1 MLSIVTGIIVIT
13 VFYNISS
20 NLKNVY
26 LEIKSKYS
34 TDGKYLAV
42 ITKNGLWIKDKIDNK
57 IIITNATYIKQ
68 KYLTNGFITV
78 FDEEFNVIRSI
89 ESNKIDVSNNYWK
102 IFNAKIYKEND
113 YVNKDLMDLKT
124 NFDLKRIQTLYSN
137 LSALSLIELYEL
149 RKNYKLLNS
158 STTEIDLHIL
168 KLISYPI
175 FLLLMALFSSVIML
189 NIKNIRSITFK
200 ILIGLFFSVL
210 IYYLNN
216 FSYVLGS
223 TERIP
228 VLFSIFLPL
237 LVLLSVNSL
246 MLYKVNEK

>member
-1 MLSIVTGIIVIT
+1 M
-13 VFYNISS
+13 
-20 NLKNVY
+20 
-26 LEIKSKYS
+26 
-34 TDGKYLAV
+34 
-42 ITKNGLWIKDKIDNK
+42 
-57 IIITNATYIKQ
+57 
-68 KYLTNGFITV
+68 
-78 FDEEFNVIRSI
+78 
-89 ESNKIDVSNNYWK
+89 
-102 IFNAKIYKEND
+102 YKRQEND
-113 YVNKDLMDLKT
+113 HVNEDLLDLKT

-158 STTEIDLHIL
+158 STTEIDLHML

>member
-1 MLSIVTGIIVIT
+1 
-13 VFYNISS
+13 
-20 NLKNVY
+20 
-26 LEIKSKYS
+26 
-34 TDGKYLAV
+34 
-42 ITKNGLWIKDKIDNK
+42 
-57 IIITNATYIKQ
+57 
-68 KYLTNGFITV
+68 
-78 FDEEFNVIRSI
+78 
-89 ESNKIDVSNNYWK
+89 
-102 IFNAKIYKEND
+102 
-113 YVNKDLMDLKT
+113 MDLKT

-137 LSALSLIELYEL
+137 LSALSLIDLYEL

-210 IYYLNN
+210 IYYFNN

>member
-1 MLSIVTGIIVIT
+1 
-13 VFYNISS
+13 
-20 NLKNVY
+20 
-26 LEIKSKYS
+26 
-34 TDGKYLAV
+34 
-42 ITKNGLWIKDKIDNK
+42 
-57 IIITNATYIKQ
+57 
-68 KYLTNGFITV
+68 
-78 FDEEFNVIRSI
+78 
-89 ESNKIDVSNNYWK
+89 
-102 IFNAKIYKEND
+102 
-113 YVNKDLMDLKT
+113 MDLKT

-158 STTEIDLHIL
+158 STTEIDLHML

>member
-1 MLSIVTGIIVIT
+1 
-13 VFYNISS
+13 
-20 NLKNVY
+20 
-26 LEIKSKYS
+26 
-34 TDGKYLAV
+34 
-42 ITKNGLWIKDKIDNK
+42 
-57 IIITNATYIKQ
+57 
-68 KYLTNGFITV
+68 
-78 FDEEFNVIRSI
+78 
-89 ESNKIDVSNNYWK
+89 
-102 IFNAKIYKEND
+102 
-113 YVNKDLMDLKT
+113 MDLKT

-228 VLFSIFLPL
+228 LLFSIFLPL

>member
-1 MLSIVTGIIVIT
+1 M
-13 VFYNISS
+13 
-20 NLKNVY
+20 
-26 LEIKSKYS
+26 
-34 TDGKYLAV
+34 
-42 ITKNGLWIKDKIDNK
+42 
-57 IIITNATYIKQ
+57 
-68 KYLTNGFITV
+68 
-78 FDEEFNVIRSI
+78 
-89 ESNKIDVSNNYWK
+89 
-102 IFNAKIYKEND
+102 
-113 YVNKDLMDLKT
+113 
-124 NFDLKRIQTLYSN
+124 
-137 LSALSLIELYEL
+137 
-149 RKNYKLLNS
+149 
-158 STTEIDLHIL
+158 L

>member
-1 MLSIVTGIIVIT
+1 ML
-13 VFYNISS
+13 
-20 NLKNVY
+20 
-26 LEIKSKYS
+26 
-34 TDGKYLAV
+34 
-42 ITKNGLWIKDKIDNK
+42 
-57 IIITNATYIKQ
+57 
-68 KYLTNGFITV
+68 
-78 FDEEFNVIRSI
+78 
-89 ESNKIDVSNNYWK
+89 
-102 IFNAKIYKEND
+102 
-113 YVNKDLMDLKT
+113 DLKT

-158 STTEIDLHIL
+158 STTEIDLHML

>member
-1 MLSIVTGIIVIT
+1 MII
-13 VFYNISS
+13 IS
-20 NLKNVY
+20 
-26 LEIKSKYS
+26 
-34 TDGKYLAV
+34 T
-42 ITKNGLWIKDKIDNK
+42 TLWWIRKV
-57 IIITNATYIKQ
+57 IITNATYINQ
-68 KYLTNGFITV
+68 KYLTNGFITI
-78 FDEEFNVIRSI
+78 FDEKFKVIRSI
-89 ESNKIDVSNNYWK
+89 ESNKIDISKNYWK
-102 IFNAKIYKEND
+102 IFNAKVYKEND
-113 YVNKDLMDLKT
+113 YVNQDQLSLKT

-137 LSALSLIELYEL
+137 LSALSIIDLYEL

-158 STTEIDLHIL
+158 STTEIELHLL

-189 NIKNIRSITFK
+189 NIKNIRSFTFK

-228 VLFSIFLPL
+228 VLFSIVLPL
-237 LVLLSVNSL
+237 LILLSINSL